1 MSRGWQSEQ
10 RLFWSIGRPLKYMGL
25 TLDEWVVTLAGII
38 PGIIMINSGMAR
50 LGLIS
55 FLVGI
60 ILCYMFKKFK
70 GVSEHFR
77 LVSFLVALGVWQAS
91 KAYPMLKGKVIGK

>member
-1 MSRGWQSEQ
+1 MSRGLQAEQ

-25 TLDEWVVTLAGII
+25 TLDEWGVTLAGII
-38 PGIIMINSGMAR
+38 PGIVMINSGMVR
-50 LGLIS
+50 LGLLS

-60 ILCYMFKKFK
+60 ILCYAFKKFK

-77 LVSFLVALGVWQAS
+77 LVSFLVALGVWKVS
-91 KAYPMLKGKVIGK
+91 RSYPMLKGKIIGK